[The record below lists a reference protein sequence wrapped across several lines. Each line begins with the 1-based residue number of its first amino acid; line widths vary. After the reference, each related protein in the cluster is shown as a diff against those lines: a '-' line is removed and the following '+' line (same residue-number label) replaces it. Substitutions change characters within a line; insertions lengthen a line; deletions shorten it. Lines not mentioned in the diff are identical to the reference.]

1 MTQRILHIIPTL
13 DRGGAEKQL
22 TLLAAGLP
30 QAEFDVQVC
39 VLTRDGPLGEAL
51 RSSQIEYQVIHKTW
65 KADPSAYL
73 RLRRYIRRLKPDIVH
88 TWLFAANSYGRF
100 AARSA
105 AVKSII
111 ASERCVDSW
120 KSWRELAVDRYL
132 AKRTNRIVANSESVR
147 EFYTSHGLDPDLF
160 TVIPNAVEQPAVDS
174 MQKRSELIADLG
186 LPTNARLI
194 GFVGRLWPQKRVKD
208 LIWAADLLK
217 CVRDDT
223 HFLIVGD
230 GPQRWRLERYR
241 DQVEIRDRVHFLGE
255 RGDAREIISALDCLW
270 LASAFE
276 GQSNAVLEAMAAG
289 VPVVAT
295 DIPGMRDLVVPG
307 ETGLLVPLG
316 DRAEFTKQTRMIL
329 EDAELSRKLSANSVA
344 RIERE
349 FSLEQ
354 MVNRHAELYRTYAS

>member
-1 MTQRILHIIPTL
+1 MSQRILHIIPTL
-13 DRGGAEKQL
+13 DRGGAEKQM
-22 TLLAAGLP
+22 TLLATGL
-30 QAEFDVQVC
+30 AAADFDVQVC
-39 VLTRDGPLGEAL
+39 VLTRDGPLGELLKSAG
-51 RSSQIEYQVIHKTW
+51 IDYHVVHKTW

-73 RLRRYIRRLKPDIVH
+73 RLRRQIKRLKPDVVH

-100 AARSA
+100 AARSQ
-105 AVKSII
+105 AVKCII

-147 EFYTSHGLDPDLF
+147 EFYALHGIDPDLF
-160 TVIPNAVEQPAVDS
+160 LIIPNAVEKPTVDGP
-174 MQKRSELIADLG
+174 QKRAELISELG
-186 LPTNARLI
+186 LPADARLI

-223 HFLIVGD
+223 HLLIVGD

-241 DQVEIRDRVHFLGE
+241 DQADIRDRVHFLGE
-255 RGDAREIISALDCLW
+255 RSDARDIISALDCLW

-295 DIPGMRDLVVPG
+295 DIAGMRDLVIPG

-316 DRAEFTKQTRMIL
+316 DRAEFTKQTRLIL
-329 EDAELSRKLSANSVA
+329 DDKELSGKLSANSIA
-344 RIERE
+344 RAERE
-349 FSLEQ
+349 FSLAQ
-354 MVNRHAELYRTYAS
+354 MIDRHAALYRTYA

>member
-1 MTQRILHIIPTL
+1 MTQRILQIIPTL
-13 DRGGAEKQL
+13 DRGGAEKQM
-22 TLLAAGLP
+22 TLLATGL
-30 QAEFDVQVC
+30 AAADFDVQVC
-39 VLTRDGPLGEAL
+39 VLTRDGPLGAVL
-51 RSSQIEYQVIHKTW
+51 KSAGIEYHVINKTW

-73 RLRRYIRRLKPDIVH
+73 RLRRHIKRLKPDVVH

-100 AARSA
+100 AASSLK
-105 AVKSII
+105 VKSVI

-120 KSWRELAVDRYL
+120 KSWRELAIDRYL

-147 EFYTSHGLDPDLF
+147 DFYAAHGINPDLF
-160 TVIPNAVEQPAVDS
+160 QVIPNAVEKPAVNGP
-174 MQKRSELIADLG
+174 QKKAELISELG
-186 LPTNARLI
+186 LPDDVRLI

-223 HFLIVGD
+223 HLLIVGD

-255 RGDAREIISALDCLW
+255 RGDARDIISALDCLW

-295 DIPGMRDLVVPG
+295 DIPGMRDLIVPG
-307 ETGLLVPLG
+307 ETGLLVPVG
-316 DRAEFTKQTRMIL
+316 DRAEFTKQTRLIL
-329 EDAELSRKLSANSVA
+329 DDTELSSKLSANSIA
-344 RIERE
+344 RVERE
-349 FSLEQ
+349 FSLQQ
-354 MVNRHAELYRTYAS
+354 MISRHAELYRSFA